1 MLDKSTV
8 NQIKSHTVQIL
19 VTCKSHEALQEM
31 QAGRIPFIYF
41 TAVNNHYY
49 FTTQFFAFKH
59 WQI

>member
-1 MLDKSTV
+1 MLEKSTV